1 MKYYL
6 LFICSILLS
15 CVAKETDRKNV
26 GLIFYNSDVS
36 EGYHI
41 KEGSNTIFAFSD
53 TSKSTSCGFFFKL
66 VVSDQSIL
74 NFDTLISTKSEAFYT
89 VCLNT
94 CRNSEVIYDYMGDI
108 QFHKETTDCFKLT
121 FNVIARNEK
130 KVRIRE
136 MDIKKTI
143 YFYEKK

>member
-15 CVAKETDRKNV
+15 CVSRETDKRNV

-41 KEGSNTIFAFSD
+41 KKGSNTIFSFSD

-66 VVSDQSIL
+66 VVTDQSIL
-74 NFDTLISTKSEAFYT
+74 NHDTLISTKSEAFYT

-94 CRNSEVIYDYMGDI
+94 CRNSEVIYDYFGDI
-108 QFHKETTDCFKLT
+108 KFNKETSDCYKIT
-121 FNVIARNEK
+121 FNVKARNEN

-136 MDIKKTI
+136 MDLKKTI
-143 YFYEKK
+143 YFYEKE